1 MFLLFEDCRN
11 SSRFREVPACTV
23 PYIHPPV
30 YLISITFEVNR
41 EWLYVL
47 KRQWEYSV
55 VLCCAVLYCT
65 VLCCTVLCC
74 AVLYWLYCTVLYCT
88 VLYCTVLYCN
98 VLYCLYLY
106 YLLCIVLSVWLTFGF
121 KVCKSVHHRTVQINH
136 QPDATIF
143 QFIILTFIYNSA
155 CFGCSSAHHQELN
168 DCSSSLWFYL
178 RIVVIVMEF
187 VCVFVCI
194 YTCMYLIYVCI
205 YVFLICMYLYMYA
218 CI

>member
-74 AVLYWLYCTVLYCT
+74 AVLYCTVLCCAVLCCAVLCCTVLCCAVLCCTVLYCA
-88 VLYCTVLYCN
+88 VLCCAVLCTSLQHSK
-98 VLYCLYLY
+98 LTS
-106 YLLCIVLSVWLTFGF
+106 CIVVSQTSLTATVWGLVSEQCTDRKVWWLFKETRSVDCFCP
-121 KVCKSVHHRTVQINH
+121 VRTEETTVKAWIS
-136 QPDATIF
+136 
-143 QFIILTFIYNSA
+143 QFT
-155 CFGCSSAHHQELN
+155 
-168 DCSSSLWFYL
+168 
-178 RIVVIVMEF
+178 
-187 VCVFVCI
+187 
-194 YTCMYLIYVCI
+194 
-205 YVFLICMYLYMYA
+205 
-218 CI
+218 